1 MHSTFQNQSGK
12 ELKVAEKRM
21 NTALAVNPG
30 DVRLTAPTLSAS
42 HRRA

>member
-12 ELKVAEKRM
+12 ELKVGGEAM
-21 NTALAVNPG
+21 NTALAGNPG
-30 DVRLTAPTLSAS
+30 DVRLTAPTLSVY